1 MAYDFDRTINR
12 YQTASLK
19 WDEADRLFGSSGI
32 LPMWVA
38 DMDFRV
44 PRPVIEAIKRRAEH
58 GIFGYTT
65 RPASY
70 YDAVIGWMK
79 RRHNW
84 EIRKEWICH
93 SPGVVPA
100 LSLMVQAFT
109 QPGEKILIQPPVYYP
124 FASVVLKNEREL
136 VYNRLVEDGGTY
148 RMDFMDLERKLSDG
162 VKMLILCSPH
172 NPVGRVWRKDE
183 LEQLGR
189 LCLEYGVLVVSDE
202 IHADLVYSGHRHI
215 PFAVLSEEFAQN
227 SVICTAPSKTFNL
240 AGLQTSNI
248 IIPNETL
255 RKTFT
260 RIIDK
265 NVLGLTNTFGVVATE
280 SAYREGDEWL
290 DQCLAYL
297 EDNLTFLI
305 RFVDSRI
312 PMMRVIKPE
321 GTYLVWLDCRSLGL
335 EGKELQHLLR
345 KKAKVALDDGS
356 IFGPGGEGFVRI
368 NIACSRSVLE
378 EGLHRIERAL
388 KG

>member
-1 MAYDFDRTINR
+1 MAYDFDQTINR

-100 LSLMVQAFT
+100 LSMMVQAFT

-124 FASVVLKNEREL
+124 FATVVTNNGREL
-136 VYNRLVEDGGTY
+136 VYNRLIEDGGTY

-172 NPVGRVWRKDE
+172 NPVGRVWSKEE

-215 PFAVLSEEFAQN
+215 PFAVLSEELAQN

-260 RIIDK
+260 RIIDR

-290 DQCLAYL
+290 DECLAYL
-297 EDNLTFLI
+297 EDNLAFLI

-312 PMMRVIKPE
+312 PTIKVIKPE

-335 EGKELQHLLR
+335 EGKELKHLLR

-378 EGLHRIERAL
+378 EGLHRIEQAL

>member
-100 LSLMVQAFT
+100 LSMMVQAFT

-124 FASVVLKNEREL
+124 FATVVTNNGREL
-136 VYNRLVEDGGTY
+136 VYNRLIEDGGTY

-172 NPVGRVWRKDE
+172 NPVGRVWSKEE

-215 PFAVLSEEFAQN
+215 PFAVLSEELAQN

-260 RIIDK
+260 RIIDR

-290 DQCLAYL
+290 DECLAYL
-297 EDNLTFLI
+297 EDNLAFLI

-312 PMMRVIKPE
+312 PTIKVIKPE

-335 EGKELQHLLR
+335 EGKELKHLLR

-378 EGLHRIERAL
+378 EGLHRIEQAL